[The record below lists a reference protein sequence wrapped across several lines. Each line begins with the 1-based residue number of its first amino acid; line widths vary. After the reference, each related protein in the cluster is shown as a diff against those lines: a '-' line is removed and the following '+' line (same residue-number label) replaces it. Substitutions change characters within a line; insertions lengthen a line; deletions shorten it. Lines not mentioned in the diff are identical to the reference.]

1 MRKFR
6 RPEWFA
12 AVRRVVLGIGLCCAY
27 GAGWTQGVATGEI
40 HGIVVD
46 SDGNGLSRVGVTA
59 RNLDTGEEVRAEALH
74 DGSFTLAP
82 LAPGDYLLRFEG
94 TGRGTTLSV
103 TPGDALELKATV
115 TGSGLRAAVAS
126 GPAFNPVEPEAGTV
140 SFTVDGVSVTQ
151 GFGAVPLGSG
161 DDAIVNPDGD
171 ADSAERTTGASHGLG
186 RGRHAGVDY
195 LYAAGSVR
203 EFRVGADGY
212 SAQVSGAGNVLSA
225 VTRQGGDKVHGS
237 AFFRI
242 RSSALAAKDPLA
254 IATSYAD
261 GAVASGEVK
270 PHDLRESFGGTFG
283 GPLGPMRIFDAVDLE
298 RRGFPAISSPQDP
311 NFYNLTA
318 IQHDLLANRGV
329 SDSAIN
335 SALNYLS
342 SLTGETPRR
351 ADQAINFARAD
362 WRARPRLAVG
372 AEYNLVRWRSPAG
385 LIDAPVVARGRA
397 SLGNAQGSVDEV
409 LGRVTLERSSR
420 NNNQVKLA
428 WIRDLQFETP
438 QTPLAQEPAIGPNG
452 TAPEVNIGPNGLLFG
467 TPAGLS
473 QSAYPDEQRMEIGDT
488 ATLVRGRHLIRAGGT
503 FGFVHDRI
511 ATLGNAAGT
520 FRYDSDALKGY
531 AGGLVDFITDQ
542 TFNAN
547 APANGGCPKISAA
560 DHLYC
565 FRSFTQSFGEQV
577 VSFDTQDWAGFV
589 EDTWRPLPGLMVH
602 AGLRYE
608 YLLLPF
614 PQHPNA
620 TLDAVFGT
628 RGATSIFPED
638 RNNFAPRIS
647 ASFEPF
653 GHGRGLVK
661 LGYGIFFGRVPGATI
676 AAALSDTGLASSTT
690 KIRIRPSVETPC
702 PQSPTTGFGYPC
714 SFMAV
719 PPGVAALTSS
729 SIVFDRH
736 FRTPVVQQGSLFIER
751 ELGRRTSLELG
762 AVVNEDRQLPSSTD
776 LNIAPSSATEEFR
789 LQGGNGKP
797 GVRDGET
804 FVVPVYRARVSPD
817 FGPVTDVVS
826 HVNATYDALVAR
838 VSTRAVRSLL
848 VSVHYTWSKAI
859 DFGQAA
865 SAIPRTN
872 GQFDPFANG
881 YDKSLSSLNAPQ
893 ALHAEAVWTPSGE
906 AAGRHLRRAASGWTV
921 SAIEVA
927 RSGRPYSYDLSGGS
941 YLAGGHESLNGSGG
955 ALYLPTVGRNT
966 LKLPATLKTDLRVA
980 RNFRAWHTAEGVAT
994 VEAFNLLN
1002 HQSITSVNQRAYL
1015 LGTEENGITPLI
1027 FQDANAIAAEGLN
1040 ATPFGTPI
1048 GTGSSLNRAREFQLS
1063 VRIAF

>member
-1 MRKFR
+1 MRSFC

-12 AVRRVVLGIGLCCAY
+12 AVGWLLLTAWLCCGCRDVRA
-27 GAGWTQGVATGEI
+27 QGIATGAI
-40 HGIVVD
+40 HGLVVD
-46 SDGNGLSRVGVTA
+46 SDGNGLSRAGVTVLS
-59 RNLDTGEEVRAEALH
+59 RDSGEEVRAVALR
-74 DGSFTLAP
+74 DGSFTMAP

-94 TGRGTTLSV
+94 TGRGTTVSV
-103 TPGDALELKATV
+103 APGETLEVKATV
-115 TGSGLRAAVAS
+115 TGSGLRAS
-126 GPAFNPVEPEAGTV
+126 TTGGPAFSAVDPDESSG
-140 SFTVDGVSVTQ
+140 SSTVDGVSGTQ

-161 DDAIVNPDGD
+161 SDAVVNPDED

-212 SAQVSGAGNVLSA
+212 SAQVGGAGNVLSA
-225 VTRQGGDKVHGS
+225 VTRQGGEALHGS
-237 AFFRI
+237 AFFHV
-242 RSSALAAKDPLA
+242 RSSALAASDPLA

-261 GAVASGEVK
+261 GIVTSGEVK
-270 PHDLRESFGGTFG
+270 PHDLRESFGGTLG
-283 GPLGPMRIFDAVDLE
+283 GALGRLRLFDAVDLE

-311 NFYNLTA
+311 NFYNLST
-318 IQHDLLANRGV
+318 IQRDLLANRGV
-329 SDSAIN
+329 SDPAIN
-335 SALNYLS
+335 AALNYLS

-351 ADQAINFARAD
+351 ADQEINFVRAD
-362 WRARPRLAVG
+362 WHLRPAFGVG

-397 SLGNAQGSVDEV
+397 SLGNAQGSVDELV
-409 LGRVTLERSSR
+409 GRMTLERSSR
-420 NNNQVKLA
+420 TTHQVRLA

-452 TAPEVNIGPNGLLFG
+452 TAPEVNIGPKGLLFG

-473 QSAYPDEQRMEIGDT
+473 QLAYPDEQRMEVGDT
-488 ATLVRGRHLIRAGGT
+488 ATLLRGHQLIQFGGT
-503 FGFVHDRI
+503 FGYVHDRI
-511 ATLGNAAGT
+511 ATLANAAGT
-520 FRYDSDALKGY
+520 FRYDSDDLKGY

-547 APANGGCPKISAA
+547 APTNGGCPRISAA
-560 DHLYC
+560 DHLSC
-565 FRSFTQSFGEQV
+565 FRSFTESFGEQV
-577 VSFDTQDWAGFV
+577 ISFATQDWAGFV
-589 EDTWRPLPGLMVH
+589 EDTWRPLPGLMLH
-602 AGLRYE
+602 GGLRYE
-608 YLLLPF
+608 YLFLPL
-614 PQHPNA
+614 PQSPNA
-620 TLDAVFGT
+620 ALDALFGA
-628 RGATSIFPED
+628 RGATSVLPED
-638 RNNFAPRIS
+638 RNNFGPRLS

-690 KIRIRPSVETPC
+690 KIRIRPSVETVC

-714 SFMAV
+714 SFVGA
-719 PPGVAALTSS
+719 PPGVAALTTSS
-729 SIVFDRH
+729 VVFDRR
-736 FRTPVVQQGSLFIER
+736 FRTPVVQQGSFFLEHEI
-751 ELGRRTSLELG
+751 GRRSSIEVG
-762 AVVNEDRQLPSSTD
+762 AVINEDRQLPSSTD
-776 LNIAPSSATEEFR
+776 INIVPSAATKEFQ
-789 LQGGNGKP
+789 LQGGNGRP

-804 FVVPVYRARVSPD
+804 FVVPVYTARVSPA
-817 FGPVTDVVS
+817 FGPVTDIVS
-826 HVNATYDALVAR
+826 HVNASYNALVAR
-838 VSTRAVRSLL
+838 VSSRAGRSLL
-848 VSVHYTWSKAI
+848 VSAHYSWSKAI

-881 YDKSLSSLNAPQ
+881 YDKSLSSLNFPQ

-927 RSGRPYSYDLSGGS
+927 RSGRPYSYDLSGGT
-941 YLAGGHESLNGSGG
+941 YLPGGHESLNGSGG

-966 LKLPATLKTDLRVA
+966 LRLPSTLKTDLRIA
-980 RNFRAWHTAEGVAT
+980 RAFKAWRSAEGLAT
-994 VEAFNLLN
+994 VEVFNLLN

-1015 LGTEENGITPLI
+1015 VEGEANGVTPLV
-1027 FQDANAIAAEGLN
+1027 FQNADAIAAEGLN
-1040 ATPFGTPI
+1040 TTPFGTPI
-1048 GTGSSLNRAREFQLS
+1048 GTGSSLNRAREMQLS
-1063 VRIAF
+1063 LRIAF